1 MRPYD
6 PRQEPGGWD
15 RIAAVDVAFNHRRP
29 LTVVR
34 DAKYW
39 RAFAALRISDWMTN
53 EGLVIYAAFR
63 GEAAPRLCGFA
74 LAEFYPPGFQVRD
87 MGVLPEEP
95 DATLALLTTVAA
107 EAGRRG
113 IPLSARIYLP
123 HEPQIDAALDRL
135 LGPSLHAGEDRGHL
149 MARAV
154 GAGFTDRQLDA
165 IFATPS
171 AHLSA
176 IDLF

>member
-6 PRQEPGGWD
+6 PRLEPEGWE
-15 RIAAVDVAFNHRRP
+15 RIAAVDVAFNRRRP

-39 RAFAALRISDWMTN
+39 CHFAALRVGEWMTS
-53 EGLVIYAAFR
+53 EGLIIFAAFR
-63 GEAAPRLCGFA
+63 GEDAPRLCGFA
-74 LAEFYPPGFQVRD
+74 FAEFYPPGFQVRD

-95 DATLALLTTVAA
+95 DATVALLTAVAA

-113 IPLSARIYLP
+113 IPLSARMYLP

-135 LGPSLHAGEDRGHL
+135 FGPTLHAGEDWGHL
-149 MARAV
+149 MARVV
-154 GAGFTDRQLDA
+154 GAGFTDRQLDT
-165 IFATPS
+165 IFAAPG
-171 AHLSA
+171 AHISA
-176 IDLF
+176 IDVF